1 MVIKTFIVGMVL
13 VGITVILT
21 ELHRY
26 MVYKAEIE
34 QEENN
39 GMNIDRRK
47 RYFGDILSEEQLTRT
62 ELPEIEDA
70 IVNELALPAIST
82 KNNDEDNWGRSLFL

>member
-26 MVYKAEIE
+26 IVY
-34 QEENN
+34 
-39 GMNIDRRK
+39 
-47 RYFGDILSEEQLTRT
+47 SEELDR
-62 ELPEIEDA
+62 EEEDA
-70 IVNELALPAIST
+70 
-82 KNNDEDNWGRSLFL
+82 R